1 MLWLW
6 ESVWGKDLLGF
17 CCQDNFWQHN
27 QKEKNKKCKHSSE
40 ERAREWKKKNKYKQW
55 LKNLSLACN
64 NDIWLLVI
72 LLFFVV
78 WIKGQL
84 CPNWMPMPEN
94 EVFSGSRVSCSGL
107 KPLGKKVEEIRFCCR
122 RKEGRLS
129 GDKWRRSTSRQN
141 TMTPTL
147 FIARSPM
154 KNCVFL
160 FLRLDLC
167 LLVCGE
173 TCFLFSSSSN
183 LLLCH
188 PFCFPR
194 TR

>member
-1 MLWLW
+1 MQT
-6 ESVWGKDLLGF
+6 F
-17 CCQDNFWQHN
+17 FWR
-27 QKEKNKKCKHSSE
+27 KIDCMK
-40 ERAREWKKKNKYKQW
+40 KKKNKYKQW

-107 KPLGKKVEEIRFCCR
+107 KPLGKKIEELRFCCR

-154 KNCVFL
+154 KNCVFYFFGL
-160 FLRLDLC
+160 IF
-167 LLVCGE
+167 V
-173 TCFLFSSSSN
+173 SSSVVRRV
-183 LLLCH
+183 
-188 PFCFPR
+188 FYFPVPATYFFVTLSASR
-194 TR
+194 ELDN